1 MISDIELA
9 LNRLHELSDHGI
21 QLAVDDFGSG
31 YSSLNYIRRF
41 PIDILKIDR
50 AFITD
55 LTESAEVAALTKT
68 ILDLAHILGVTAVA
82 EGIERLDQLEK
93 LQQLGCELG
102 QGYLF
107 MKPLAAAAIESEILT
122 RLMLGKVA

>member
-1 MISDIELA
+1 MISDSELA
-9 LNRLHELSDHGI
+9 LSRLRELSEHGI
-21 QLAVDDFGSG
+21 RLAVDDFGSG

-50 AFITD
+50 AFTTD
-55 LTESAEVAALTKT
+55 LTRSAEVAALTRT
-68 ILDLAHILGVTAVA
+68 ILNLAHILGVTAVA

-93 LQQLGCELG
+93 LQELGCELG

-107 MKPLAAAAIESEILT
+107 MKPLPAAAIESEILS
-122 RLMLGKVA
+122 RLMLAKAA